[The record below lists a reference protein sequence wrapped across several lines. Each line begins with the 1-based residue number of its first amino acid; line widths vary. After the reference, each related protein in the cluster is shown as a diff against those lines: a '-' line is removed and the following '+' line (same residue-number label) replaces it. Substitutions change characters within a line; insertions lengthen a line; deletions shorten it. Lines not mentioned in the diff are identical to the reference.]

1 MTSIPASSVSRLTFW
16 KAISPAW
23 ATNFSLSPAG
33 LNTPVTAAQAV
44 DLQAPSLGHERPPD
58 GGDLV
63 AQRREVVVLAAS
75 DRSVEK
81 RRVAFQLRQLEPGPG
96 RIDDRLQQPPD
107 HVLGV
112 GEVDAVHLHEARV
125 AANVGDQQ
133 QRALHLH
140 DSDDITA
147 RNEAP
152 RLMRRSIRPTN
163 GVLRLCNLSYL
174 ALARAALTTA
184 CPSQVC
190 TTMSRSPEL
199 ILVVDDDASIRA
211 AMRELLE
218 TEGYDVTEAANG
230 LAALGKLRAGLR
242 PAVILL
248 DLMMPVMD
256 GWDLRT
262 EQLRDPELAAIPVLI
277 VTAAGFSLESVTAQF
292 GATIGF
298 VPKPPM
304 PELLL
309 EEVRKLCR
317 HARAARRPARLRRR
331 SYGTVMPKSLTS
343 RLVPPVQI
351 SKPANTA
358 LRYQLGF
365 TQVVLPEQVRV
376 DASRMKSPRLKV
388 QESMR

>member
-1 MTSIPASSVSRLTFW
+1 
-16 KAISPAW
+16 
-23 ATNFSLSPAG
+23 
-33 LNTPVTAAQAV
+33 
-44 DLQAPSLGHERPPD
+44 
-58 GGDLV
+58 
-63 AQRREVVVLAAS
+63 
-75 DRSVEK
+75 
-81 RRVAFQLRQLEPGPG
+81 
-96 RIDDRLQQPPD
+96 
-107 HVLGV
+107 
-112 GEVDAVHLHEARV
+112 
-125 AANVGDQQ
+125 
-133 QRALHLH
+133 
-140 DSDDITA
+140 
-147 RNEAP
+147 
-152 RLMRRSIRPTN
+152 
-163 GVLRLCNLSYL
+163 
-174 ALARAALTTA
+174 
-184 CPSQVC
+184 
-190 TTMSRSPEL
+190 MSRSPEL

-298 VPKPPM
+298 VPKPPV

-317 HARAARRPARLRRR
+317 PPEPQGALPALGPG
-331 SYGTVMPKSLTS
+331 YGTVMPKSLTS

-365 TQVVLPEQVRV
+365 KQVVLPEQVRV